1 MSPARRAA
9 TRTSTPKG
17 TKVARSKREA
27 APTAG
32 EFTGFRPAAR
42 TFLRA
47 LRRNNDREWFLANRE
62 RYEAEV
68 RAPMIALVEEL
79 DVRLADLAP
88 EIVGNPKR
96 SMFRIHR
103 DVRFSNDKS
112 PYKTNVACWFYHMD
126 AGRGVGGEAAHGGA
140 GFYFDIDPDASWVGG
155 GIWMP
160 PRSTLARLRE
170 RIDEEHE
177 SLTGVLG
184 APSLRPFGGLSREA
198 MLRRMPRGYD
208 ADHPAAELLRH
219 QSFTMGR
226 QLRDADLY
234 GARLPDVLAREFE
247 RLVPLVRWLNG
258 ALGLRTLARR

>member
-1 MSPARRAA
+1 MRRAA
-9 TRTSTPKG
+9 S
-17 TKVARSKREA
+17 
-27 APTAG
+27 PTG
-32 EFTGFRPAAR
+32 EFPGFRPAAR
-42 TFLRA
+42 TFLRG

-62 RYEAEV
+62 RYDADV
-68 RAPMIALVEEL
+68 RGPMKALVEEL
-79 DVRLADLAP
+79 DVRLAELAP
-88 EIVGNPKR
+88 EIVGDPKR

-112 PYKTNVACWFYHMD
+112 PYKTNAACWFYHMD

-140 GFYFDIDPDASWVGG
+140 GFYFDLDPDESWVGG

-160 PRSTLARLRE
+160 PRPTLARLRE

-177 SLTGVLG
+177 SLARILR
-184 APSLRPFGGLSREA
+184 APELKPFGGLSREA
-198 MLRRMPRGYD
+198 MLTRMPRGYD

-226 QLRDADLY
+226 QVRDADLY
-234 GARLPDVLAREFE
+234 SSRLPDVLAREFA